1 MKDLPQIVIIIGFII
16 AFALAIAAVLMPIV
30 VIVIDSRL
38 AKATKCL
45 AAAERSLYAMESM
58 MRNKR

>member
-1 MKDLPQIVIIIGFII
+1 MKDLPQIVIIIGFIV

-30 VIVIDSRL
+30 VICIDSRL
-38 AKATKCL
+38 AKVTKSL